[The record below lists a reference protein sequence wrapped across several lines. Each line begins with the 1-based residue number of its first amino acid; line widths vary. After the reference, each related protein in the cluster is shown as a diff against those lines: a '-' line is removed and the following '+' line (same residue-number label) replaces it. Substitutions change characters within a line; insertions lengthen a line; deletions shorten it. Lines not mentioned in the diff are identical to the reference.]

1 MAVPYRRVAPM
12 IRAQSPDTQM
22 RGRGSF
28 PPPSVRSSPSPVH
41 LSTQSRLDELSKEA
55 LSLANPGTLNSPQRI
70 EEMVGAALHLVDDLE
85 GSGNR
90 FTGQQSSAAK
100 LLTRTA
106 VDLMVNPSVTSKEH
120 AVSAASLLVQA
131 AVDAAMSGN
140 GQNLLAAESPIA
152 FHTPN
157 GVHPRGSSP
166 WLMEPPPSDQ

>member
-1 MAVPYRRVAPM
+1 MAAPYRRVAPV
-12 IRAQSPDTQM
+12 IRAHSPDTQM
-22 RGRGSF
+22 RGLGSF
-28 PPPSVRSSPSPVH
+28 PLPSVRSSPSPVH
-41 LSTQSRLDELSKEA
+41 LSAQSRLDELSREA
-55 LSLANPGTLNSPQRI
+55 LSLANPGTLNSPHRI
-70 EEMVGAALHLVDDLE
+70 EEMSLVDDLE
-85 GSGNR
+85 GSENR
-90 FTGQQSSAAK
+90 AKGQQSSAAK

-140 GQNLLAAESPIA
+140 GQNLLAAESPTA

-166 WLMEPPPSDQ
+166 WLMEAPPSDQ